1 MERIRAIAA
10 TFLALGLVG
19 GCMMVDREPNAPRVS
34 NFTDETVQLSIER
47 GGSTTPLTT
56 LEGGITVYLNAFDGT
71 CTDGTLVAVGPG
83 GEEVG
88 RRTETLCPG
97 QVWSIGR

>member
-1 MERIRAIAA
+1 MKRIRAIAA
-10 TFLALGLVG
+10 PLLALGLVG

-34 NFTDETVQLSIER
+34 NVTDETVQVSIER
-47 GGSTTPLTT
+47 GDVTIPLTT
-56 LEGGITVYLNAFDGT
+56 LKGGITVHLIAFDGT

-83 GEEVG
+83 GDEVD